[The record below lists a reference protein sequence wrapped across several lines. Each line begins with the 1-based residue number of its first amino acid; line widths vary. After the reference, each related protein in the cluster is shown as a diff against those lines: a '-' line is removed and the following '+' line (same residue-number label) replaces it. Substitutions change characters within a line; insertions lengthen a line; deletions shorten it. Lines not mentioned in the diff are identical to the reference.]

1 MTITAFPINAS
12 SGAPA
17 YSSQQFR
24 DGMAALLNPG
34 ASGLQVQAG
43 VRPGPGLAVS
53 VSGTTVTVT
62 PGVAVIQGGSS
73 TAQGPYM
80 LVSDAAVTKTLTAAD
95 GTNPRVD
102 LIYAR
107 VRDTDADGSGARD
120 GDIIYLAG
128 TAAASPVAPTPTDPS
143 YTVLATITVPKS
155 GGGSAVASTATRAYT
170 AAAGGLTVGT
180 VAPPSPYVG
189 QLWDSGD
196 GTRRWDG
203 TQWRYLVYTPVANTQ
218 QASPPFN
225 ITGAFTDF
233 LAASW
238 APITV
243 TVPPSGMVRVT
254 ISGDILN
261 TNTTTSTCHCTWRA
275 SGAIIVAAGP
285 YNSLSVA
292 GGRVAG
298 SRTRLIQSATVG
310 AALTITPQWNISSGT
325 SATAQIQG
333 GTLEVTPVA

>member
-1 MTITAFPINAS
+1 MTITALPINAS

-24 DGMAALLNPG
+24 DGLAALLSPG
-34 ASGLQVQAG
+34 AAGLQVQAG
-43 VRPGPGLAVS
+43 ARPGPGLAVS
-53 VSGTTVTVT
+53 VSGTTVTIS

-73 TAQGPYM
+73 TAQGPYF
-80 LVSDAAVTKTLTAAD
+80 LVVDAAVTATLAAAD
-95 GTNPRVD
+95 GTNARVD
-102 LIYAR
+102 LVYAR

-120 GDIIYLAG
+120 GAILVLTG
-128 TAAASPVAPTPTDPS
+128 TPAASPVAPTPTDPS
-143 YTVLATITVPKS
+143 YVVLATITVPKS
-155 GGGSAVASTATRAYT
+155 GGGSAAVSTATRAIT
-170 AAAGGLTVGT
+170 AAAGGLTAGKL
-180 VAPPSPYVG
+180 APSSPYTG

-196 GTRRWDG
+196 GTQRWDG

-218 QASPPFN
+218 QANPPFN
-225 ITGAFTDF
+225 VTGAFTDF

-254 ISGDILN
+254 VSADILN

-275 SGAIIVAAGP
+275 SGAITVAAGP

-298 SRTRLIQSATVG
+298 SRTRLIQGATVG

-325 SATAQIQG
+325 SSTAQIQG
-333 GTLEVTPVA
+333 GTLEVTPIA